1 MKKILSVLLV
11 AVLMLGV
18 LVACNNNNQ
27 EPTPLEN
34 AKSYLQTMYKDKK
47 PITPVD
53 YERVGVVIV
62 EGVTYTVTWTVDVT
76 EGVVIT
82 KSEDGKTVTIDVDEK
97 AAADIPYVLTATI
110 ADAEGNT
117 ISLEF
122 NYTVPKFEELSFD
135 AYVEA
140 AAGDPVI
147 TKGVITALIAKS
159 KGASYNCIYMNDANG
174 GYYVYNLQQDPVADL
189 KLEVGMTIRATGTK
203 DVYNGTHEVKDANI
217 EIIDS
222 NKVDLTVVDFTELF
236 ANAADLKAEAL
247 VYPQAQLVTI
257 KGVTITG
264 QDAANGYYKFKLGEL
279 ESYVRISSS
288 TCPLTKDE
296 QAAMKQAHTD
306 HLGYTADVTGVICV
320 YSGAF
325 YLTPVTAD
333 AFTNF
338 VLPERDD
345 AGKVAFEKDNLSFA
359 TTISKGGES
368 ELPVTGATYSDVTI
382 SWASDSE
389 LAVVNGNKLNVT
401 VPTETATIKLTATI
415 TSGEA
420 TETKEFEVKIL
431 AGSMTY
437 EQIVDA
443 AYGLAAGEAL
453 EGTYRLFGVITSVDT
468 AWNDQYSNI
477 TVTIQVGDKA
487 DKLIQCFRLKGD
499 GAKDLKVGDAITVDG
514 VLKNY
519 NGTIEFDAGCQL
531 VGMGEIA
538 SQGTIL
544 DIAYALQPGE
554 STEESYTLTGVISSV
569 NTPWSDQ
576 YSNITVTIIVD
587 GNTEKPMM
595 CFRLKGEGAQG
606 LKVGDT
612 ITVTGTFTNY
622 NGTIEFNAGCTL
634 DKLVPGEGGE
644 EDTEGTTPDTPVT
657 GNYGTLESPLTVTEA
672 MTLCAGLADGT
683 CSAEK
688 VYAKGT
694 ITKIGESGNYYKNVY
709 FSDGTT
715 EMLIYTVN
723 LSDGMTEL
731 KVGDTVT
738 VCGFIKNYMGTIE
751 FASNGGEY
759 VYIVAIH

>member
-11 AVLMLGV
+11 AVLMLGI
-18 LVACNNNNQ
+18 LVGCNPNKPDGG
-27 EPTPLEN
+27 EEASPLEN
-34 AKSYLQTMYKDKK
+34 AKSYLQTMYKDKNT
-47 PITPVD
+47 ITPVD

-62 EGVTYTVTWTVDVT
+62 EGVTYTVTWTVNVT
-76 EGVVIT
+76 EGIVIT

-117 ISLEF
+117 VTLEF
-122 NYTVPKFEELSFD
+122 NYTVPKFAELSFD

-174 GYYVYNLQQDPVADL
+174 GYYIYGMEQDPITDL
-189 KLEVGMTIRATGTK
+189 NLEVGMTIRATGTK
-203 DVYNGTHEVKDANI
+203 DIYNGTHEIKDANI
-217 EIIDS
+217 EIVDS
-222 NKVDLTVVDFTELF
+222 NKVDLTVVDFTELY

-264 QDAANGYYKFKLGEL
+264 QDASNGYYKFKLGEL

-345 AGKVAFEKDNLSFA
+345 AGKVAFEKENLSFA
-359 TTISKGGES
+359 TTISKGGDT

-389 LAVVNGNKLNVT
+389 LAVVEGNKLTVT
-401 VPTETATIKLTATI
+401 IPTETATVKLTATI
-415 TSGEA
+415 TCGEA

-443 AYGLAAGEAL
+443 AYGLQPGENL
-453 EGTYRLFGVITSVDT
+453 EGNYRLFGVITSVDT
-468 AWNDQYSNI
+468 AWSDQYNNI
-477 TVTIQVGDKA
+477 TVTIQVGDLA
-487 DKLIQCFRLKGD
+487 DKPIMCFRLKGD
-499 GAKDLKVGDAITVDG
+499 GAKDLKVGDAITVEG
-514 VLKNY
+514 SFTNY
-519 NGTIEFDAGCQL
+519 NGTIEFNAGCVL
-531 VGMGEIA
+531 VSMGEAI
-538 SQGTIL
+538 SQGAIL

-554 STEESYTLTGVISSV
+554 STEESYTLTGVISAV
-569 NTPWSDQ
+569 NTAWSDQ
-576 YSNITVTIIVD
+576 YQNITVTIIVD

-606 LKVGDT
+606 LKAGDT

-634 DKLVPGEGGE
+634 DELVPGEGG
-644 EDTEGTTPDTPVT
+644 DTTPDTPVT
-657 GNYGTLESPLTVTEA
+657 GNFGSLETPLTVTEA
-672 MTLCAGLADGT
+672 MTLCADLTDGT
-683 CSAEK
+683 ASSEK

-694 ITKIGESGNYYKNVY
+694 VTRIGEGGNYYKNVY

-715 EMLIYTVN
+715 EMLIYTLN
-723 LSDGMTEL
+723 PMDGMGEL
-731 KVGDTVT
+731 KVGDTIT
-738 VCGFIKNYMGTIE
+738 VCGYVKNYMGTIE
-751 FASNGGEY
+751 FASYNGEY
-759 VYIVAIH
+759 VYIVAVQ